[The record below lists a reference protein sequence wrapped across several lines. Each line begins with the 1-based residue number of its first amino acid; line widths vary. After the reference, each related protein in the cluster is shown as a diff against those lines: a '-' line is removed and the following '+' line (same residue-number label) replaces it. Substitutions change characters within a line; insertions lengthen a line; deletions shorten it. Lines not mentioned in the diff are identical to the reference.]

1 MTSDYLQKLAR
12 LRTDA
17 NRSRWTEAT
26 SFRAPNKSLFLSYFW
41 QPTSDIRHLI
51 FAFVSKM
58 TQDHRPIFKPSDERH
73 IPDQECLG
81 WHRRE
86 VFRT

>member
-12 LRTDA
+12 LRTDT

-26 SFRAPNKSLFLSYFW
+26 AHRAPYKPLFLSYFW
-41 QPTSDIRHLI
+41 KPTSDIRHLI
-51 FAFVSKM
+51 SAFVPEM
-58 TQDHRPIFKPSDERH
+58 TLDHRTIPRPSDERH

-81 WHRRE
+81 WHREE
-86 VFRT
+86 VFRK

>member
-1 MTSDYLQKLAR
+1 MTSDYLQRLAR

-17 NRSRWTEAT
+17 SRSRWTEAT
-26 SFRAPNKSLFLSYFW
+26 SHRAPYKPLFVSYFW
-41 QPTSDIRHLI
+41 KPTSDIRHLI

-58 TQDHRPIFKPSDERH
+58 TQDHRPIFKPSDEIH

-81 WHRRE
+81 WHREE
-86 VFRT
+86 VFLG